1 MEKHQLNVM
10 WGVYNFILHM
20 TVAPTARSAL
30 NTSDRWRRGVAL
42 RYASA
47 GAGSRF
53 GQNVYADW
61 RDGAPFAREYLLVAG
76 RDVHG
81 RGFRRLGPSRPLVG
95 TAGEGYTG
103 EKGELEEWQARQT
116 FSRRPRLTPSGARPK
131 L

>member
-1 MEKHQLNVM
+1 MEKHQLNVLR
-10 WGVYNFILHM
+10 GVDNSILHV
-20 TVAPTARSAL
+20 TVASMARSAL
-30 NTSDRWRRGVAL
+30 NTSERWRRGVAL

-53 GQNVYADW
+53 GRNVYADY

-76 RDVHG
+76 RDVRG

-103 EKGELEEWQARQT
+103 EEGELEEWQARQA
-116 FSRRPRLTPSGARPK
+116 FSRRPRLTPSGARPN